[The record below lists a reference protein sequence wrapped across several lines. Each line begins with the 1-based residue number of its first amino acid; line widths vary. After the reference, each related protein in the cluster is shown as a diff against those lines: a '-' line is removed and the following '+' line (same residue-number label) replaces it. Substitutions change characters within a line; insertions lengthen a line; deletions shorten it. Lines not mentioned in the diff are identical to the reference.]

1 MQTIQGEFEGED
13 LKIAIVSTRWNEDI
27 VDRLVESAID
37 VLTDCG
43 VDDDDIVVIKVP
55 GAFELPLAID
65 RLAESGDYDGI
76 VAAGAVIRG
85 DTPHFDYVAGECAK
99 GLSATAL
106 EYGIPVGFGVITADS
121 AEQADARAQPD
132 EDHNKGAEAAS
143 AVIEMVNVLRQIGAA
158 ADE

>member
-1 MQTIQGEFEGED
+1 MQTIQGEFDGEN
-13 LKIAIVSTRWNEDI
+13 LKIAIVATRWNDDI
-27 VDRLVESAID
+27 VERLVDGALD

-43 VDDDDIVVIKVP
+43 VDDDDVTVVKVP

-76 VAAGAVIRG
+76 VAVGAVIRG

-99 GLSATAL
+99 GLSAAAL
-106 EYGIPVGFGVITADS
+106 EYSLPVGFGVITADS
-121 AEQADARAQPD
+121 AEQADVRAQPD

-143 AVIEMVNVLRQIGAA
+143 AVIEMINVLRQIDVD
-158 ADE
+158 DE

>member
-143 AVIEMVNVLRQIGAA
+143 AVIEMVNLLRQLGAA

>member
-1 MQTIQGEFEGED
+1 MQTIQGEFDGERV
-13 LKIAIVSTRWNEDI
+13 KIAIVSTRWNDDI
-27 VDRLVESAID
+27 VDRLLEGAID

-43 VDDDDIVVIKVP
+43 VDDDDVIVVKVP
-55 GAFELPLAID
+55 GAFELPLAVD
-65 RLAESGDYDGI
+65 RLADSGKYDGI
-76 VAAGAVIRG
+76 IALGAVIRG

-106 EYGIPVGFGVITADS
+106 EYGIPVGFGVITADN

-143 AVIEMVNVLRQIGAA
+143 AVIEMVNVLRQIEVE
-158 ADE
+158 DE